1 MSYYLDVDANKDQC
15 HLLNPTPLDCVTGY
29 MMDDYVGDR
38 ALKRLY
44 QIKLHFIDGSISIY

>member
-15 HLLNPTPLDCVTGY
+15 HLLNPTPLDCITGY